1 MVKTHRCKKL
11 SCKEQPLD
19 QEWHRRIES
28 LDVNSSPSLMLNIAL
43 ALQHVLVLSS
53 LCALVVE
60 TLIQEVDKDRI
71 VAYVFFNSGIST
83 LLQSWIGSRLPL
95 ILAPSLDFLIPALA
109 LLSAQSGTAVACR
122 GQCTEPEEPVAPALP
137 IRELRGMAVVAG
149 MVQLAVGLTGLVGF
163 ALGHCGPLV
172 LAPLLCILGFSIY
185 REAALFCSDH
195 WGMAALAVVLLVIL
209 SQHLHYFLRLSAFSV
224 CKRLSVLLSVMV
236 TCGVCAALVHWG
248 HVHLNSVTHMLSTKR
263 NATFIQSRN
272 GPHSSDFVFPNDSVP
287 WLDFPLPA
295 PALPLLSGK
304 SIAAGV
310 AAGLSSSISSPA
322 VYVVAARLLK
332 APVAPAHA
340 CNRGLCVDGLGSVL
354 SGLMGA
360 PAGMCSSV
368 PNACVIGLS
377 QSGSRS
383 SVQLAGVLLLILGVS
398 PQLAQMVCS
407 VPLAI
412 HGAVLS
418 VTYTLSVA
426 TGITYFQ
433 HADVDSGRN
442 IFNIGFTVFMS
453 LALPRWFRLHSN
465 FIQTGVPSV
474 DVFLRS
480 LLTLPVLFVGVLAFL
495 LEHTVSGTLP
505 ERGLAR
511 HEGTKKILSLADLQ
525 QGYSHSPNM
534 VYDPPPLVM
543 KVLDLRGLR
552 SVPFCACRSPPVEE
566 VVVTVPEMSSL
577 LPDKDAAVS
586 SS

>member
-1 MVKTHRCKKL
+1 MKTDRCKKL
-11 SCKEQPLD
+11 SCKDQTLD
-19 QEWHRRIES
+19 PERPGRTES
-28 LDVNSSPSLMLNIAL
+28 LDVQSSPSLLLNIAL

-53 LCALVVE
+53 LCALVVD
-60 TLIQEVDKDRI
+60 TLIQEADKDRI
-71 VAYVFFNSGIST
+71 VASVLFYSGVST

-109 LLSAQSGTAVACR
+109 LLSSQPGTAVACR
-122 GQCTEPEEPVAPALP
+122 GQCTDPEEPVAPAHP

-149 MVQLAVGLTGLVGF
+149 LVQLSVGSTGLAGF

-209 SQHLHYFLRLSAFSV
+209 SQHLHYFLRLSVFSI

-236 TCGVCAALVHWG
+236 TCAVCAALVHWG
-248 HVHLNSVTHMLSTKR
+248 HVHLNSVTHMLSAKR
-263 NATFIQSRN
+263 NATFIQSRT

-287 WLDFPLPA
+287 WLDFPLPE
-295 PALPLLSGK
+295 PALPLLSGR
-304 SIAAGV
+304 SVAAGV
-310 AAGLSSSISSPA
+310 AGGLSASISSPA

-332 APVAPAHA
+332 AAVPPAHA
-340 CNRGLCVDGLGSVL
+340 CNRGLCVDGLGSAL

-360 PAGMCSSV
+360 PVGLCSSV

-383 SVQLAGVLLLILGVS
+383 TVQLAGVLLFILGVS
-398 PQLAQMVCS
+398 PQLAQVLCS

-412 HGAVLS
+412 HGAVLG
-418 VTYTLSVA
+418 VTYTLTVA

-453 LALPRWFRLHSN
+453 LALPRWFRLHSA
-465 FIQTGVPSV
+465 FIQTGVPSA
-474 DVFLRS
+474 DVFLQS
-480 LLTLPVLFVGVLAFL
+480 LLTLPVFFVGVLAFL

-505 ERGLAR
+505 ERGLVR
-511 HEGTKKILSLADLQ
+511 HEGSMKIVSLADQQ
-525 QGYSHSPNM
+525 QGYSCSPDA
-534 VYDPPPLVM
+534 VYDPPPPVR
-543 KVLDLRGLR
+543 KVLDLRVLR
-552 SVPFCACRSPPVEE
+552 TVPLCACRSPPVEE

-577 LPDKDAAVS
+577 LPDKDAGVS
-586 SS
+586 SG